1 MIIKDE
7 VVGTKKN
14 KMTGREEPV
23 VKYKLN
29 VDFWKEI
36 KEPINVVIDEA
47 HTLYNARKAMSKV
60 NIITTEWLALIRRV
74 LGSRESGHGEL
85 TFINI

>member
-1 MIIKDE
+1 MALNRTHRKTYANIKTSLKNQIDINARMIIKDE

-29 VDFWKEI
+29 VDFWLL
-36 KEPINVVIDEA
+36 NLVMVA
-47 HTLYNARKAMSKV
+47 HWTRP
-60 NIITTEWLALIRRV
+60 
-74 LGSRESGHGEL
+74 
-85 TFINI
+85 